1 MMKNVYTFLEIN
13 PARGTV
19 KRRVAVR
26 SILRLILGL

>member
-19 KRRVAVR
+19 KRHVAIR